1 MNLNKKKEK
10 TSEKNNKIQL
20 KRKNTNMLLAAFM
33 IFIFPIISIFIGAFI
48 GSYIG
53 SLIGISVKTLEII
66 GGVIGLALSAVIIK
80 LFDKYSK
87 VDDNQEKFY
96 WDDL

>member
-1 MNLNKKKEK
+1 MKLDNKKEK
-10 TSEKNNKIQL
+10 TVEKNNKKQL
-20 KRKNTNMLLAAFM
+20 KRKHTNMLLAAFM

-48 GSYIG
+48 GSCIG
-53 SLIGISVKTLEII
+53 NIIEVSAKTSEII
-66 GGVIGLALSAVIIK
+66 GGILGFALSTVIIK

-87 VDDNQEKFY
+87 VDENQEKIY